1 MRRGAPASSV
11 VLPSAPAQWRPDV
24 VEVAQDL
31 HVGVDGA
38 ALGIGQGVVGAEGAH
53 DGLRATQV
61 RSRHAREEVVL
72 DLVVQSA

>member
-1 MRRGAPASSV
+1 
-11 VLPSAPAQWRPDV
+11 
-24 VEVAQDL
+24 
-31 HVGVDGA
+31 
-38 ALGIGQGVVGAEGAH
+38 VVGAEGAH